1 MLKYLIDTD
10 ICIYIMNN
18 RPPEIAQKLKKLS
31 YGSIGMSVIT
41 LGELSAGAEKSKRR
55 QEALS
60 TIELLTNSIE
70 ILDMKTSVAHI
81 FGQIKTHLELK
92 GNIIGVNDLWIASH
106 AIDLGLTVVTNNTRE
121 FSRVPKLKIENWAK
135 S

>member
-1 MLKYLIDTD
+1 MLKYLVDTD

-18 RPPEIAQKLKKLS
+18 RPPEIAEKLIKLP
-31 YGSIGMSVIT
+31 YGSVGMSVIT

-55 QEALS
+55 KDALS
-60 TIELLTNSIE
+60 TIELLKNSIE
-70 ILDMKTSVAHI
+70 ILDMKTSVANI

-92 GNIIGVNDLWIASH
+92 GKIIGVNDLWIASH

-121 FSRVPKLKIENWAK
+121 FSRVPKLKIVNWAE
-135 S
+135 